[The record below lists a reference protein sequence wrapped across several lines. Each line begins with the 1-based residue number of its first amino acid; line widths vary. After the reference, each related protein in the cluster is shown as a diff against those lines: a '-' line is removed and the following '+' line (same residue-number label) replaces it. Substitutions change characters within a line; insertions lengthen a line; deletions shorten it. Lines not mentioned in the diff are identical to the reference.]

1 LTSVDQAAAL
11 VRSRLHVER
20 RALGSRR
27 QRDALALHYG
37 IEAADLAGLAPAV
50 LELITLR
57 VRAERV
63 DEKQQIAEELRDA
76 LIPWLSRIGIEV
88 QGAALLIADEAA
100 AGDRLRMC
108 VAEID
113 DCMSYI
119 RQLIFV
125 PAVPA
130 GEAVKVVPA

>member
-1 LTSVDQAAAL
+1 MDQAAAAEL
-11 VRSRLHVER
+11 NRRLHVER
-20 RALGSRR
+20 RALDSRR

-37 IEAADLAGLAPAV
+37 IEPADLAGLAPAV
-50 LELITLR
+50 VELMTLR

-76 LIPWLSRIGIEV
+76 LIPWLSRIGMEV
-88 QGAALLIADEAA
+88 EEAAMLVADQAA
-100 AGDRLRMC
+100 AGRLGMC

-113 DCMSYI
+113 DCMCYI

-125 PAVPA
+125 PAAP
-130 GEAVKVVPA
+130 GSEAVNVVPA